1 MKGEANEWGRA
12 GLPYIDTR
20 EGIWLCRVD
29 PNYYLTTAGLRV
41 DMDGHLLTAEDE
53 IIPNLWAAGDV
64 IGAYEE
70 RDGQKYGNGFNV
82 AFIFGSIVGDNMAE
96 VVK

>member
-1 MKGEANEWGRA
+1 MANLQKGTFNTIAQGSAEFGGHFPVWS
-12 GLPYIDTR
+12 
-20 EGIWLCRVD
+20 RVD
-29 PNYYLTTAGLRV
+29 KLYQGGGFLDVADYN
-41 DMDGHLLTAEDE
+41 
-53 IIPNLWAAGDV
+53 AGDV

-82 AFIFGSIVGDNMAE
+82 AFIFGSIVGDNMAA